1 MRCATAK
8 NNPVVMDLAIAHYL
22 NAIKRKESPV
32 YHFMS
37 LYSDDEPY
45 PLTELITCLNERITG
60 LEREFNTYPTDT
72 LAVALD
78 INRRKRKALLKIQG
92 GK

>member
-1 MRCATAK
+1 
-8 NNPVVMDLAIAHYL
+8 MDLAIAHYL
-22 NAIKRKESPV
+22 NATKRKESPV
-32 YHFMS
+32 YRFMS

-60 LEREFNTYPTDT
+60 LEREFKAYPTDT

-78 INRRKRKALLKIQG
+78 MNRRKRRKLLDVQEQNK
-92 GK
+92 